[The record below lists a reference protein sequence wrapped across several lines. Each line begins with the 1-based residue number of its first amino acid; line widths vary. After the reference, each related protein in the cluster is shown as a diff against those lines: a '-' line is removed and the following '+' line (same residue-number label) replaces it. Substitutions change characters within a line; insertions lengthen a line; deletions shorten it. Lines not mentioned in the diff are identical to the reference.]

1 MNLRSTA
8 WLFAVMLSM
17 LWLFGL
23 MLAFKKNPLDKAY
36 VVPSLQAARD
46 LDIVSV
52 QIQRRAQGKDKDAQ
66 DFLFTQDNDVWRLKD
81 TASGVAVKV
90 EGFRIND
97 IVNQVKN
104 ARKDEEAD
112 VTNNLA
118 QFGLDAPQA
127 TVTIKGRTKTKAAEE
142 KEKEKEKEKDDNKQA
157 QGGKEREWKFFLGK
171 ESVDKKY
178 VYANSSDEPTRV
190 FAVVKS
196 TIDSLFFENPNH
208 LRSKRL
214 FDFTDATAQ
223 SIEIKQGGA
232 ELELNKGDD
241 NLWRF
246 VKPSLGFADFEGPP
260 APKDL
265 KEPPLPA
272 KTTEGGVKG
281 LLNAVLN
288 VRVDSDSDFVAA
300 AKDNLAKYQLE
311 DGKEALRIQVG
322 TSNFKKEVTK
332 ETLLVGAEER
342 GYYYARL
349 ANDEGVFKLPAKFFE
364 PVLNAL
370 KKPGELRNLDV
381 AQFDPKTID
390 ALTLRYGKD
399 ETKLWHP
406 EGKPWQVQIAAE
418 KQKKGGEKAIE
429 KLLDTL
435 QGKRQIQRFHDA
447 TDADAKKVNAELGL
461 DNPSLEITLYSGGLE
476 KKDEKKEAKKDD
488 KKDEKKEEKKETKPD
503 DSFALKKDARP
514 TLTLRFGKA
523 DKDNVAV
530 ERVTADGLVSRFT
543 VPKSMLDAVSPTEGP
558 LAFLDPALPPFETFD
573 VAKVELQRGA
583 KKVELE
589 KGTGK
594 HAGRWLVK
602 EGREESD
609 QNPADVAR
617 ADLLFRMLGG
627 LQAKKWLK
635 PLDAKANLDDYGL
648 KTPVLSATVVLKKRR
663 ITPAGAASALA
674 MLSAPVE
681 ARAFAAAGALAANLQ
696 AEKGETVTIQFGKET
711 ADKDVYAKHSG
722 SDLLFAVH
730 ADLVKML
737 RELDLR
743 DKTALLLTE
752 HELGAGFVGSVAAQ
766 PFNGI
771 IALTPVSTGQVVDLD
786 PAKIK
791 EIRLAI
797 RNSFELRELTFQR
810 KDKSW
815 IDQSGLRDFNL
826 DADKIEQLAKDFAQ
840 FRADRFVS
848 LGGGPKADH
857 KLGIKDFTLK
867 VDLITDSGALVTISV
882 GASLDRWGHFAH
894 ATSLPDAVFLVSAS
908 RIEPLLRGVGYFAKE
923 RTAAE

>member
-23 MLAFKKNPLDKAY
+23 MLAFKKNPLDKAF
-36 VVPSLQAARD
+36 VVPTLQAARD

-52 QIQRRAQGKDKDAQ
+52 AIQRRAQGKDKDAQ

-104 ARKDEEAD
+104 ARKDDEAD

-127 TVTIKGRTKTKAAEE
+127 TVTIKGRTKTKAADV
-142 KEKEKEKEKDDNKQA
+142 KDQEKDKDEKKEA
-157 QGGKEREWKFFLGK
+157 SAVKEREWKFYLGK
-171 ESVDKKY
+171 ESADKKY

-196 TIDSLFFENPNH
+196 TIDSLYFENPNH

-214 FDFTDATAQ
+214 FDFSDATAQ

-232 ELELNKGDD
+232 ELELKKGDD

-260 APKDL
+260 VPKEL
-265 KEPPLPA
+265 TAKEPPIPA

-281 LLNAVLN
+281 LLNAILN

-300 AKDNLAKYQLE
+300 AKDNLTKYQLE
-311 DGKEALRIQVG
+311 DGKEAIRIRVG

-342 GYYYARL
+342 GYFYARL
-349 ANDEGVFKLPAKFFE
+349 ANDDGVFKLPAKLFE
-364 PVLNAL
+364 PVLSAL

-406 EGKPWQVQIAAE
+406 DGKPWQIQIAAE

-429 KLLDTL
+429 KLIDTL

-447 TDADAKKVNAELGL
+447 TEAEAKKVNAELGL

-476 KKDEKKEAKKDD
+476 KKDEKKDA
-488 KKDEKKEEKKETKPD
+488 KKDEKKDEKREEKKDTKPD
-503 DSFALKKDARP
+503 DSFVLKKEAKP
-514 TLTLRFGKA
+514 ALTLRFGKA
-523 DKDNVAV
+523 DKETVAV

-543 VPKSMLDAVSPTEGP
+543 VPKSMLDAVSPPEGP
-558 LAFLDPALPPFETFD
+558 LALLDPALPPFETFD
-573 VAKVELQRGA
+573 VAKVELQRGT

-589 KGTGK
+589 KGAGK

-609 QNPADVAR
+609 QNLADVDRTAQ
-617 ADLLFRMLGG
+617 LFRILGG

-648 KTPVLSATVVLKKRR
+648 KTPALSATVVLKKQR

-722 SDLLFAVH
+722 SDLLFAVP

-752 HELGAGFVGSVAAQ
+752 HELGAGFVGSVAGQ
-766 PFNGI
+766 PFNGLV
-771 IALTPVSTGQVVDLD
+771 ALTPVSTGQVVDLD

-791 EIRLAI
+791 EIRIAV
-797 RNSFELRELTFQR
+797 RNSFELRELSFQR

-826 DADKIEQLAKDFAQ
+826 DADKVEQIAKDFAQ
-840 FRADRFVS
+840 FKADRFVS
-848 LGGGPKADH
+848 LAGGPKADH
-857 KLGIKDFTLK
+857 KLGIKDFTAK
-867 VDLITDSGALVTISV
+867 VDLITDAGALVTITV

-894 ATSLPDAVFLVSAS
+894 ATSMPDAVFLVSAS
-908 RIEPLLRGVGYFAKE
+908 RIEPLLRGVGFFAKE

>member
-36 VVPSLQAARD
+36 VLPTLQAARD

-52 QIQRRAQGKDKDAQ
+52 AIQRRAQGKDKDAQ

-112 VTNNLA
+112 VTNDLA
-118 QFGLDAPQA
+118 RFGLDAPQA
-127 TVTIKGRTKTKAAEE
+127 TVTIKGRTKAKAAAE
-142 KEKEKEKEKDDNKQA
+142 KEKEKEKEKDEPKQA
-157 QGGKEREWKFFLGK
+157 PAGKEREWRFFLGK
-171 ESVDKKY
+171 ESADKKY

-214 FDFTDATAQ
+214 FDFSDATAQ
-223 SIEIKQGGA
+223 LIEIKQGSA
-232 ELELNKGDD
+232 ELELKKGDD

-265 KEPPLPA
+265 TAKEPPLPA

-281 LLNAVLN
+281 LLNAILN

-300 AKDNLAKYQLE
+300 AKDNLTKYQLE
-311 DGKEALRIQVG
+311 DGKEAIRIQVG
-322 TSNFKKEVTK
+322 TSSFKKEVTK
-332 ETLLVGAEER
+332 EALLVGAEER

-349 ANDEGVFKLPAKFFE
+349 ANDEGIFKLPAKFFE

-370 KKPGELRNLDV
+370 KKPGDLRNLDV

-406 EGKPWQVQIAAE
+406 EGKPWQIQIAAE
-418 KQKKGGEKAIE
+418 KQKKAGEKAIE

-447 TDADAKKVNAELGL
+447 TEAEAKKLDAELGL
-461 DNPSLEITLYSGGLE
+461 DNPSLEIAVYSGGLE
-476 KKDEKKEAKKDD
+476 KKDEKKDAKKDEKQD
-488 KKDEKKEEKKETKPD
+488 QQQEKKDEKKDTKPD
-503 DSFALKKDARP
+503 DGFILKKDAKP
-514 TLTLRFGKA
+514 ALTLRFGKA
-523 DKDNVAV
+523 DKETVAA

-543 VPKSMLDAVSPTEGP
+543 VPKAMLDAVSPPEGP
-558 LAFLDPALPPFETFD
+558 LAFLDPALPPFESFD
-573 VAKVELQRGA
+573 VAKVELLRGA
-583 KKVELE
+583 KKEELE

-594 HAGRWLVK
+594 QAGRWLVK
-602 EGREESD
+602 EGREQSD
-609 QNPADVAR
+609 QNLADPIR
-617 ADLLFRMLGG
+617 TDLLFRVLGG

-648 KTPVLSATVVLKKRR
+648 KTPALSA
-663 ITPAGAASALA
+663 
-674 MLSAPVE
+674 
-681 ARAFAAAGALAANLQ
+681 
-696 AEKGETVTIQFGKET
+696 
-711 ADKDVYAKHSG
+711 
-722 SDLLFAVH
+722 
-730 ADLVKML
+730 
-737 RELDLR
+737 
-743 DKTALLLTE
+743 
-752 HELGAGFVGSVAAQ
+752 
-766 PFNGI
+766 
-771 IALTPVSTGQVVDLD
+771 
-786 PAKIK
+786 
-791 EIRLAI
+791 
-797 RNSFELRELTFQR
+797 
-810 KDKSW
+810 
-815 IDQSGLRDFNL
+815 
-826 DADKIEQLAKDFAQ
+826 
-840 FRADRFVS
+840 
-848 LGGGPKADH
+848 
-857 KLGIKDFTLK
+857 
-867 VDLITDSGALVTISV
+867 
-882 GASLDRWGHFAH
+882 
-894 ATSLPDAVFLVSAS
+894 
-908 RIEPLLRGVGYFAKE
+908 
-923 RTAAE
+923 